1 MILKLGILNWKLLIL
16 LGYPICYQI
25 RRAIFNE
32 QSKPLYEIF
41 TNFIGYLLALIFYL
55 IERHRA
61 KHENQFIN
69 TKELKIKKK
78 ENTNSFS
85 EIESD
90 LQNSKKKKKILNI

>member
-1 MILKLGILNWKLLIL
+1 MILKLGTLKWKLLIL

-32 QSKPLYEIF
+32 QSKHLYEIF

-61 KHENQFIN
+61 KHENQFEN
-69 TKELKIKKK
+69 IKNKK
-78 ENTNSFS
+78 NEKKNFLN

-90 LQNSKKKKKILNI
+90 LQNSK